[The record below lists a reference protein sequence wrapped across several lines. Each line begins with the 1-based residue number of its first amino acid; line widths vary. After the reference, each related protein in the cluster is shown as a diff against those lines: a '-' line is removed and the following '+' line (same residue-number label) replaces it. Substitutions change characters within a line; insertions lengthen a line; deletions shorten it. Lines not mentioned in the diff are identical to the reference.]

1 MIRKIIPNFQ
11 MMTSSTSITI
21 LFRSSFRIFLLP
33 IPNCSRSEIFCR
45 QIGWIESDIDITMF
59 QAECRK
65 YDPCIF
71 PPAPVSI
78 AFDLSGQDPLKLDA
92 ILDMS
97 SLDAQKCAVLKAKN
111 NFLEWYQN
119 KIIMEENQ

>member
-1 MIRKIIPNFQ
+1 
-11 MMTSSTSITI
+11 MTSSTSITI
-21 LFRSSFRIFLLP
+21 LFRSSFRIFYFQSQTAHAL
-33 IPNCSRSEIFCR
+33 EIFCR